1 LNTAFPV
8 TLFWGPEF
16 VMVYNEAYVKLI
28 ADKHPA
34 ALGAPARHVFPEAWD
49 MIGPMMESVLDGQG
63 ATWVEDA
70 PVPLRRHGRL
80 EECYFTFSYSPVRRE
95 DGVIEGVLDIA
106 AETTREVVDRRR
118 LELLGSLRAELS
130 ELEHA
135 DEVPMRALPLL
146 RAATADLPW
155 VEIRV
160 GEEAASRHLTI
171 DETTAGLVVALPLGT
186 AQGSLVVLLSD
197 GHPPDERY
205 LGFLRL
211 IAASLGQAL
220 DRIAVREAERD
231 VSETLQ
237 RSALTRPPEVPG
249 LDIAV
254 RYRPAAERAQIGG
267 DWYDA
272 FPLPDGRLS
281 IVVGDVTGHDAD
293 AAAAMAQV
301 RNLLRG
307 VAYTLRG
314 SPAEVLRCLDDAM
327 QGLEIQ
333 VFATAILAH
342 VRGTEL
348 RWCNAGHLPP
358 VILEPDGAA
367 RLLDRKTDVLLGF
380 GVADRRDH
388 AVTLQPGAAIVLY
401 TDGLIERRG
410 ISLMESMRW
419 LVGAVEGHADLTADQ
434 LAEHIGSGL
443 GAVEDDVALLVV
455 RAQH

>member
-155 VEIRV
+155 V
-160 GEEAASRHLTI
+160 
-171 DETTAGLVVALPLGT
+171 
-186 AQGSLVVLLSD
+186 GSGS
-197 GHPPDERY
+197 GR
-205 LGFLRL
+205 R
-211 IAASLGQAL
+211 
-220 DRIAVREAERD
+220 
-231 VSETLQ
+231 
-237 RSALTRPPEVPG
+237 
-249 LDIAV
+249 
-254 RYRPAAERAQIGG
+254 RPAAI
-267 DWYDA
+267 
-272 FPLPDGRLS
+272 
-281 IVVGDVTGHDAD
+281 
-293 AAAAMAQV
+293 
-301 RNLLRG
+301 
-307 VAYTLRG
+307 
-314 SPAEVLRCLDDAM
+314 
-327 QGLEIQ
+327 
-333 VFATAILAH
+333 
-342 VRGTEL
+342 
-348 RWCNAGHLPP
+348 
-358 VILEPDGAA
+358 
-367 RLLDRKTDVLLGF
+367 
-380 GVADRRDH
+380 
-388 AVTLQPGAAIVLY
+388 
-401 TDGLIERRG
+401 
-410 ISLMESMRW
+410 
-419 LVGAVEGHADLTADQ
+419 
-434 LAEHIGSGL
+434 
-443 GAVEDDVALLVV
+443 
-455 RAQH
+455 